1 MHRALATFLT
11 VARLASV
18 ALPAVLAAA
27 PGPAAAA
34 STQYRDG
41 IYKGP
46 QVDAYWGMMR
56 VAAVVQNGQLV
67 NVKILEY
74 PADRQTSRYINQQAI
89 PMLEGE
95 VIGAQ
100 SAHVDIISGATL
112 TSEAFLMSLNAAL
125 GQAGS

>member
-1 MHRALATFLT
+1 MQRALTRLLT
-11 VARLASV
+11 IASLASIT
-18 ALPAVLAAA
+18 LPAILAADST
-27 PGPAAAA
+27 PAAAA

-41 IYKGP
+41 VYKGP
-46 QVDAYWGMMR
+46 QVDAYYGMMR

-67 NVKILEY
+67 NVRILEY

-112 TSEAFLMSLNAAL
+112 TSEAYLTSLNAAL